1 MTDLSWIESRG
12 TRALYIPPDYR
23 PLYQVKGSGESS
35 VRSIEITR
43 SASTSPIATTTIAVR
58 SRTDRIWMT
67 KFSET
72 EFEKEIANGV
82 KDSDTKT
89 KRVLARAF
97 DEDSEHERR
106 DKRGKRTSDE

>member
-1 MTDLSWIESRG
+1 
-12 TRALYIPPDYR
+12 
-23 PLYQVKGSGESS
+23 
-35 VRSIEITR
+35 
-43 SASTSPIATTTIAVR
+43 
-58 SRTDRIWMT
+58 MT

-89 KRVLARAF
+89 KRALARAF